1 MSPKSGSI
9 KSTIVSAYGEY
20 ICEVM
25 KSELTKEQKN
35 ANVDAVA
42 RFINILNEMLE
53 PQLEQLAADR
63 DQLFEIANRLTKLT

>member
-9 KSTIVSAYGEY
+9 KSTITSAYGEY
-20 ICEVM
+20 LCEIM
-25 KSELTKEQKN
+25 QSELTKEQKN
-35 ANVDAVA
+35 ANADAVA